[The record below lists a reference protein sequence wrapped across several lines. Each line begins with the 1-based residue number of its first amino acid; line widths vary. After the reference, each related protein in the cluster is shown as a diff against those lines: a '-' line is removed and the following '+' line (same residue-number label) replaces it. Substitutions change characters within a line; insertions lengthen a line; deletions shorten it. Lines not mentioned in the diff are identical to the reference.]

1 MKFYKIPENTFQ
13 SLLTE
18 AGILLKQ
25 FDPETGAAPKDE
37 DIVCATTGG
46 INPSC
51 VPTYQDYGEDVD
63 NCPVNM
69 MELKQLTGWECKIST
84 TALDASPETIRMSLG
99 AADISG
105 NKITPRMQ
113 LKLSDFTD
121 LWWVGDKA
129 GGGFLAI
136 RLMNAL
142 STGGF
147 SLQTS
152 KAGKGQVALEITGHV
167 SIKAQDVV
175 PMDFYS
181 TDAPDDSGEEEE
193 EAA

>member
-1 MKFYKIPENTFQ
+1 MKFYKIPENTFPGLQ
-13 SLLTE
+13 TE
-18 AGILLKQ
+18 AGILLRR
-25 FDPETGAAPKDE
+25 FNPDTGESPKDE

-51 VPTYQDYGEDVD
+51 VPTYMDYGEDVD

-69 MELKQLTGWECKIST
+69 MELKRLTGWECKIST
-84 TALDASPETIRMSLG
+84 TGLDVSPEMIRMSLG
-99 AADISG
+99 AADIVGS
-105 NKITPRMQ
+105 KITPRMQ
-113 LKLSDFTD
+113 LKLSDFSD

-152 KAGKGQVALEITGHV
+152 KAGKGNVAIEITGHV

-175 PMDFYS
+175 PMEFYS
-181 TDAPDDSGEEEE
+181 TDAPEEETE
-193 EAA
+193 VA